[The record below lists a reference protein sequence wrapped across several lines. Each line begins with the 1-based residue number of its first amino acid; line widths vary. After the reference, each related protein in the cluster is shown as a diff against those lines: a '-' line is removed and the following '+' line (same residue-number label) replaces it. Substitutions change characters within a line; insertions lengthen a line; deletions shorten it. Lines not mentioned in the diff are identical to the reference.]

1 MDLAL
6 ALGLDLLLLFLLL
19 DLRSFLVDHTAC
31 DLSVALDLP
40 PDRAPDMDF
49 AALDLPDLDFPE
61 RDFVMVTGLDM
72 LSVIVCFMTV
82 PLSGF
87 LEEEEVPFV
96 VACCACAPE
105 FVLVSLK
112 LLLSDLLL

>member
-1 MDLAL
+1 MD
-6 ALGLDLLLLFLLL
+6 
-19 DLRSFLVDHTAC
+19 S
-31 DLSVALDLP
+31 
-40 PDRAPDMDF
+40 
-49 AALDLPDLDFPE
+49 AALDLLDLDFPG

-72 LSVIVCFMTV
+72 LSVIVCFTTV

-105 FVLVSLK
+105 FLRVSLDLT